1 MTVAGSATGPF
12 FANGMPWVIDPSF
25 IRRQRSGTDRKV
37 SHVSNPDPSGAP
49 MLNVRTFRRA
59 EVAWYGLAVVLVL
72 TFVNSFAL
80 WRWLDARLPAV
91 ALTAIPFILAS
102 PIVLWAMARLHRG
115 VPRSRLP
122 WIALA
127 LGLAVVSFWITDPD
141 FPAKRSHIAEYIV
154 LALVVRRALAFRLDG
169 GWLGLAA
176 GLVAALLG
184 VHDELLQGLHPARY
198 FGVPDLAV
206 NGLAAASGACLG
218 HGFMLF
224 DRTFAGNRSPT
235 PRCAGDRVAWLAIAV
250 ALGALVFLLAAI
262 ARLPGDLVPPW
273 AFAPL
278 LAAAVLWAL
287 VCLDARVAPQL
298 AWTAALVVWLSVAA
312 IVEPVLGNV
321 TPLDFS

>member
-1 MTVAGSATGPF
+1 MSKS
-12 FANGMPWVIDPSF
+12 DS
-25 IRRQRSGTDRKV
+25 
-37 SHVSNPDPSGAP
+37 SGAP
-49 MLNVRTFRRA
+49 MLNAPIFRRA
-59 EVAWYGLAVVLVL
+59 EAAWYGLAVVLVV

-102 PIVLWAMARLHRG
+102 PIVLWAVARLHRG
-115 VPRSRLP
+115 VPRARLP

-127 LGLAVVSFWITDPD
+127 VALAVVAFWITDPD
-141 FPAKRSHIAEYIV
+141 FPAKRSHVAEYIL

-169 GWLGLAA
+169 AWLGLAS

-198 FGVPDLAV
+198 FGPLDLAV
-206 NGLAAASGACLG
+206 NGLAAAAGACLG
-218 HGFMLF
+218 HGVMLF
-224 DRTFAGNRSPT
+224 DRTFAGNSAPSP
-235 PRCAGDRVAWLAIAV
+235 RRAGDRAAWLAMAV
-250 ALGALVFLLAAI
+250 ALGALACLLVAV
-262 ARLPGDLVPPW
+262 ARLPGDPLPPW

-287 VCLDARVAPQL
+287 VCLDAPVAPQP

-312 IVEPVLGNV
+312 IVEPVLANV
-321 TPLDFS
+321 TPLDFR